1 MVFLMV
7 RPTKQAGSHFL
18 HAQKGV
24 RAILGRTEF
33 KASLR
38 GEDRGEITRQ
48 HAELIAGWEAQIAA
62 ARAQLRGD
70 RRCVVPK
77 RQAFGAPLST

>member
-24 RAILGRTEF
+24 RAILGRIGF
-33 KASLR
+33 KAPPS
-38 GEDRGEITRQ
+38 G
-48 HAELIAGWEAQIAA
+48 
-62 ARAQLRGD
+62 
-70 RRCVVPK
+70 
-77 RQAFGAPLST
+77 